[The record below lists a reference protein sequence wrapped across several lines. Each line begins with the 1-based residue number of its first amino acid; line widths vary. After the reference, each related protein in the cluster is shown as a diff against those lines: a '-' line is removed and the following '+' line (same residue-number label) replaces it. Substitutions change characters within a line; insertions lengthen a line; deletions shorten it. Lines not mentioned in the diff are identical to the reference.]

1 MAATR
6 TRAKKPVTADV
17 ALDEAPVTVAAPPAR
32 KYFSHANCDHA
43 RQGEAGKAARA
54 ACRNAHKAWLKA
66 EAEFLGQDVA
76 IAV

>member
-17 ALDEAPVTVAAPPAR
+17 ALDEAPVTVAPAR

-43 RQGEAGKAARA
+43 RKGEEGKAARA

-66 EAEFLGQDVA
+66 EAEFLASDVA